1 MKATFGDRFKQL
13 RSEKGLKQQELVDEF
28 NKIYHYSFTRAAI
41 SQYENN
47 KRIPEIDALRS
58 FAEYFNV
65 SLDYL
70 MGITDIKN
78 TSSTTKEK
86 NNNDLNSKLSEKDER
101 DIKKDLNK
109 TLEQLEKSQDGLM
122 FDGEPM
128 DEETRELLRIS
139 LENSMRIAKQ
149 AAKKYTPKKYKK

>member
-1 MKATFGDRFKQL
+1 MSVSTNLKKL
-13 RSEKGLKQQELVDEF
+13 RNEKGITQNELSKALNINRATYAHYETGRREPDIQTLKLLA
-28 NKIYHYSFTRAAI
+28 K
-41 SQYENN
+41 
-47 KRIPEIDALRS
+47 
-58 FAEYFNV
+58 YFNV
-65 SLDYL
+65 SVDYL
-70 MGITDIKN
+70 LGNINDKNSESNIPTDITKN
-78 TSSTTKEK
+78 TNQSRPK
-86 NNNDLNSKLSEKDER
+86 LNEKDEL

>member
-1 MKATFGDRFKQL
+1 MDAELIRLLKLAQGDRSLNAFARHADISPGNLSRIMKGQKATPETLRKIANKAHNNITYEQL
-13 RSEKGLKQQELVDEF
+13 MIAAGYITTNE
-28 NKIYHYSFTRAAI
+28 NKPINSK
-41 SQYENN
+41 EDNN
-47 KRIPEIDALRS
+47 
-58 FAEYFNV
+58 
-65 SLDYL
+65 
-70 MGITDIKN
+70 IKE
-78 TSSTTKEK
+78 SY
-86 NNNDLNSKLSEKDER
+86 SKLSEKDEH

-149 AAKKYTPKKYKK
+149 AAKKYTPKKYRK